1 MYAGSYTGS
10 YTDAQYNQIKNR
22 DENGYTTRQVDT
34 NTKTDANGNSYTT
47 SVSNDQL
54 TNSDFLNLM
63 IQELKLQD
71 PTKPMDSQRMMDT
84 QLQMTTIETNM
95 AMAKSMDKLV
105 STFNQTS
112 LSNAANIIGK
122 NIEDINTDENGVA
135 KAYKVLSVE
144 TMDDNQL
151 VVKARQIM
159 YMEDVVKDADG
170 NRLLYDQN
178 GFIYNTDGEKTGQKI
193 VLKNPG
199 EIATD
204 AEGKPVILDENNETV
219 TDHTYTYEGLTTAV
233 FASEISTIPFENIT
247 KIF

>member
-1 MYAGSYTGS
+1 MYTGSYTGS

-22 DENGYTTRQVDT
+22 DDDGYTTREVDT
-34 NTKTDANGNSYTT
+34 KSATDASGNSYTT

-84 QLQMTTIETNM
+84 QLQMSTIETNM
-95 AMAKSMDKLV
+95 AMAKSMEKLV
-105 STFNQTS
+105 ASFNQTS

-122 NIEDINTDENGVA
+122 NIEDINTDANGVA
-135 KAYKVLSVE
+135 KAYVVLSVE
-144 TMDDNQL
+144 TIDDQL

-159 YMEDVVKDADG
+159 YMEDIVKDADG

-178 GFIYNTDGEKTGQKI
+178 GFIYNSDGEKTGQKI

-204 AEGKPVILDENNETV
+204 VDGKPVILDENNETV
-219 TDHTYTYEGLTTAV
+219 TDHTYTYEGLTIPV
-233 FASEISTIPFENIT
+233 YSSEISTIPFENIT